1 MAHLPTQQRQTDTYL
16 EIRGIKRSLERLRKD
31 DAEGV
36 VTGIWIAILASVFK
50 AEHEYMIRAQG
61 LSPGGLQTFLVSI
74 LSNKENNVMRKET
87 QDSAW
92 EGAKAQLLDYLPHLE
107 PKRKRPRYGIV
118 AVGKWAQFVLF
129 DEDSRQLTALHDGH
143 LHVERQCQD
152 IQDLLVYVRENH

>member
-50 AEHEYMIRAQG
+50 AEHE
-61 LSPGGLQTFLVSI
+61 
-74 LSNKENNVMRKET
+74 KET

>member
-1 MAHLPTQQRQTDTYL
+1 MQA
-16 EIRGIKRSLERLRKD
+16 
-31 DAEGV
+31 
-36 VTGIWIAILASVFK
+36 K
-50 AEHEYMIRAQG
+50 A
-61 LSPGGLQTFLVSI
+61 P
-74 LSNKENNVMRKET
+74 RKET